1 MMLMHYLIQSRAGRY
16 ALGVVASVAP
26 VLVAL
31 PFAESL
37 PLPDPL
43 FVGAIVL
50 TAWLAGLGPAVLAT
64 VGSVLILDYFFVDPL
79 HTLALHDLPWVLM
92 FTIVSL
98 ILAKLAADHRRI
110 TGEREQLLRDEQR
123 ARREAEAAN
132 AALNQFLAMI
142 SHELRT
148 PLTVILSWVG
158 IVRTGGADAV
168 PRGLEV
174 IERNART
181 QARLIDD
188 LLDASR
194 AVTGKLR
201 LDVQR
206 VSVPAVVDVALESIV
221 DIVTRKGL
229 RVTKTISAA
238 PDVPADPARLQQ
250 VVTNLLVNAVKFTP
264 EGGVIDVR
272 VDREQAWVR
281 VVVRDTGI
289 GIEPEMLPRIFDRFV
304 QGEVLRESH
313 DGLGLG
319 LSIVRHIMELHRGT
333 VHAESEGRGKGATF
347 VVRLPIAPLES
358 ASQGDGRRTP
368 RHAGV
373 VY

>member
-1 MMLMHYLIQSRAGRY
+1 
-16 ALGVVASVAP
+16 
-26 VLVAL
+26 
-31 PFAESL
+31 
-37 PLPDPL
+37 
-43 FVGAIVL
+43 
-50 TAWLAGLGPAVLAT
+50 
-64 VGSVLILDYFFVDPL
+64 
-79 HTLALHDLPWVLM
+79 M

-98 ILAKLAADHRRI
+98 TLAKLAADHRRI

-132 AALNQFLAMI
+132 EALNQFLAMI

-201 LDVQR
+201 LEVQR
-206 VSVPAVVDVALESIV
+206 VSVPAIVDAALESIV